1 MLVNSMPEE
10 LGVDGLDKAI
20 PSYSRL
26 RPLSDKKGAIKVQRK
41 RVLHYKSDYAA
52 KATHA

>member
-26 RPLSDKKGAIKVQRK
+26 RPLWKEGAIKVQRK
-41 RVLHYKSDYAA
+41 RVLHYKSGHAA